1 LNATAELLN
10 VAGVAKRLGISP
22 KALRLYEERGLLKP
36 MRSAAG
42 WRTYGSEQMARA
54 TEIVELRSLGLSIA
68 EISRVLDGDASV
80 LVRALAAHEANL
92 EARARQLHES
102 VQKVRRLRSE
112 LERGAAS
119 VASVVATVRQAD
131 RSIDVAFDLPWPWGG
146 ERFALREL
154 RRLTHIVGPLGSGK
168 TRLAMRLAEAITG
181 AVFVSLDRLKD
192 GSAAAKD
199 VLASDPQLATRVH
212 RSVGMILEAGGKQS
226 DALIALVTALE
237 THGPTVQIIDMLED
251 GLDAPTQEALICVL
265 RRHAGQAR
273 PLMFLTRSSSILDP
287 ELVGPDETIILCPAN
302 HSPPMFVAPHCGAAG
317 YEALTTCLAT
327 PAVRARTEG
336 VIAVRRSA

>member
-1 LNATAELLN
+1 LNATAQLLN
-10 VAGVAKRLGISP
+10 VAEVAKRLGISA

-54 TEIVELRSLGLSIA
+54 IEIVELRALGLSIA

-80 LVRALAAHEANL
+80 LGRALAAHEANL
-92 EARARQLHES
+92 EVRARQLHES

-119 VASVVATVRQAD
+119 VASVVATVLQAGK
-131 RSIDVAFDLPWPWGG
+131 SIDVAFDLPWPWGG

-168 TRLAMRLAEAITG
+168 TRLAMRLSEVING
-181 AVFVSLDRLKD
+181 AVFVGPDRLKD
-192 GSAAAKD
+192 GSAAAKEM
-199 VLASDPQLATRVH
+199 LARDPQLATRVRH
-212 RSVGMILEAGGKQS
+212 SVDMILQAGGKQS
-226 DALIALVTALE
+226 DPLMALVTALE
-237 THGPTVQIIDMLED
+237 TQGPTVQIIDMLED
-251 GLDAPTQEALICVL
+251 GLDEPTQEALICFL
-265 RRHAGQAR
+265 RRRAAQAR
-273 PLMFLTRSSSILDP
+273 PLIFLTRSSSILDL
-287 ELVGPDETIILCPAN
+287 ELVGPDEAIILCPAN
-302 HSPPMFVAPHCGAAG
+302 HSPPMLVAPHSGAAG

>member
-1 LNATAELLN
+1 
-10 VAGVAKRLGISP
+10 VALG
-22 KALRLYEERGLLKP
+22 
-36 MRSAAG
+36 
-42 WRTYGSEQMARA
+42 
-54 TEIVELRSLGLSIA
+54 
-68 EISRVLDGDASV
+68 
-80 LVRALAAHEANL
+80 
-92 EARARQLHES
+92 
-102 VQKVRRLRSE
+102 
-112 LERGAAS
+112 
-119 VASVVATVRQAD
+119 
-131 RSIDVAFDLPWPWGG
+131 
-146 ERFALREL
+146 RFALREL